1 MRGTRIEWSD
11 IELTLFDFDLLPKN
25 AQDVMKKIFG
35 FFSGKGKEEEG
46 NEE

>member
-1 MRGTRIEWSD
+1 MEWSGV
-11 IELTLFDFDLLPKN
+11 ELTLFAFDLTPN